1 MQSSGTYR
9 LIWILVCFVLA
20 TGLIFPPLMDYDAAE
35 YAGIAMSMYQRNDW
49 LNCDPDDE
57 LLFGTD
63 HDAKYDHAMRKIG
76 IDPRMLSGEAGH
88 A

>member
-35 YAGIAMSMYQRNDW
+35 YAGIAMTMYQRNDW
-49 LNCDPDDE
+49 LNIINRQYAGGCAVR
-57 LLFGTD
+57 LLRQ
-63 HDAKYDHAMRKIG
+63 AAHAVLVGNGRVQNIW
-76 IDPRMLSGEAGH
+76 H
-88 A
+88 